1 MYYGKYWCDVT
12 QARSFGLPP
21 QSYGRES
28 PMSDRMQALLCNPW
42 FYVEDT
48 VPCMRSSTDFV
59 DCHSIV
65 EVFDTLNFVDW
76 LKNVEDV

>member
-1 MYYGKYWCDVT
+1 
-12 QARSFGLPP
+12 
-21 QSYGRES
+21 
-28 PMSDRMQALLCNPW
+28 MSDRMQALLCNPW